1 MDSAFRRCLPLEIR
15 LIVRIRTWILL
26 RRFAV
31 ALVDLAQTGEVLAFF
46 DVVDIEFSNVFMNVR
61 LIV

>member
-1 MDSAFRRCLPLEIR
+1 MVSAFRRCLPLEIR
-15 LIVRIRTWILL
+15 LIVRVRTWILL

-31 ALVDLAQTGEVLAFF
+31 TLVDLAQTGEVLAFF

>member
-15 LIVRIRTWILL
+15 LIVRVRTWILL